1 MGPPVKLRLHSCASR
16 NSASKAGSC
25 TLQAV
30 AKKCP
35 SRIGRGK
42 RSSIKL
48 GYPVTPAFPM
58 QRRPPWLLIGA
69 LVALILLPG
78 PTLRLLFGVARGLSL
93 LFLLLPLLAGVAGLA
108 AWLWWRRLQAQV
120 KQCPAC
126 GIPTMNTSSCP
137 ACGYSFAG
145 STQGSGGKNDPI
157 DVQAEIL
164 DD

>member
-1 MGPPVKLRLHSCASR
+1 MP
-16 NSASKAGSC
+16 
-25 TLQAV
+25 
-30 AKKCP
+30 
-35 SRIGRGK
+35 
-42 RSSIKL
+42 
-48 GYPVTPAFPM
+48 
-58 QRRPPWLLIGA
+58 RRPPWLLIGA

-145 STQGSGGKNDPI
+145 STQGSVGKNDPI